1 MWNEIG
7 DSINHFFESQ
17 ACWFYDNG
25 MIYFSGRDIG
35 WFIIGFLVCWV
46 CFAIGECY
54 GLKRRR

>member
-7 DSINHFFESQ
+7 VSINHFFESQ

-35 WFIIGFLVCWV
+35 WFIVGFLVCWV
-46 CFAIGECY
+46 CFAIGEM
-54 GLKRRR
+54 LWN